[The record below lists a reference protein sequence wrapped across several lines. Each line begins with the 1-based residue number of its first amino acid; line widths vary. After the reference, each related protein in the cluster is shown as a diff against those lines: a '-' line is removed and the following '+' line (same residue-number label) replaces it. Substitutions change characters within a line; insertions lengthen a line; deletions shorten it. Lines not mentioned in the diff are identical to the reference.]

1 MGKQKR
7 NADDMRRTIADFK
20 KSGLTR
26 REFCRRQHIA
36 ISTLDYWRRA
46 QSRPA
51 RLLKVEVAGKEAA
64 PVFTLS
70 LANGRRI
77 ESNWSF
83 GEAELAR
90 LIRIAESA

>member
-7 NADDMRRTIADFK
+7 NADDMRRAIEEFQ

-26 REFCRRQHIA
+26 REFCEREHIA
-36 ISTLDYWRRA
+36 LTTLDYWRRA

-51 RLLKVEVAGKEAA
+51 RLVKVKVAAREAA
-64 PVFTLS
+64 SSFSLS
-70 LANGRRI
+70 RANGRRI
-77 ESNWSF
+77 ESGWRYA
-83 GEAELAR
+83 EADLTR

>member
-7 NADDMRRTIADFK
+7 NAEDMRRAIEEFQ

-26 REFCRRQHIA
+26 RKFCEREHI
-36 ISTLDYWRRA
+36 SLTTLDYWRRT

-51 RLLKVEVAGKEAA
+51 RLVKVKVAGRE
-64 PVFTLS
+64 PVPGFTLR

-83 GEAELAR
+83 TEADLSR
-90 LIRIAESA
+90 LIRIAESV